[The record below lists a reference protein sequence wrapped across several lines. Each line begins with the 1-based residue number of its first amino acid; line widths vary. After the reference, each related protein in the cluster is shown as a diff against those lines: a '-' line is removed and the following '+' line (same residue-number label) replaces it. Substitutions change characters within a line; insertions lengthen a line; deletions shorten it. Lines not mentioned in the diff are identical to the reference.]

1 MNTRLLLVAL
11 EREPDIVLVRK
22 RTRRLAELL
31 GFERQDQTRITTA
44 VSELARNA
52 FEYAGG
58 GQAEFRIRDD
68 AAMPALEII
77 ISDKGPGIADLDAV
91 LSGSQPSEK
100 GLGLGL
106 RGARRLMDAFHIES
120 PRGLGTTVRVAKSLP
135 ARAPSVNRA
144 VLARVGQ
151 ALAADEP
158 ADPVDE
164 IRRQNQEMLGQL
176 QELQDRQEALAQLNQ
191 ELQDT
196 NRGVVALYAELDER
210 ADHLRRAD
218 ELKSKFLS
226 NMSHEFRTP
235 LNSVLALSRLLL
247 ARTDGD
253 LTPEQEKQVQF
264 IRKAAESLT
273 ELVNDLLDLAK
284 VEVGKT
290 VVTPVEF
297 AAEDLFGALR
307 GMLRPLLVGDAVA
320 LIFEDAEGVPTL
332 YTDEGKV
339 SQILRNFLSNA
350 IKFTERGEVRIWGT
364 ADPDADTVTFHVR
377 DTGIGIAEQDLGLI
391 FEEFGQVT
399 HPMQSRVQGTGLGL
413 PLSKRLAE
421 LLGGAIAVQSAPG
434 QGSVFS
440 VTIPR
445 VYRAAE
451 AVEVR
456 EEDWAVDPSRIPVL
470 LVDDDLADI
479 FAIQRLLSGTR
490 YQPIVARTVAI
501 AKRAF
506 ERMQP
511 AAVLLDVV
519 LAGDESWRLLLS
531 LRQGEATGNIP
542 IVVTSS
548 TGEERKALHLGA
560 DAYLRK
566 PIDRERLL
574 DTLDPLT
581 GNRSVTRVLLVD
593 DEEVTRY
600 LVRQLLPRGVYDVRE
615 ATTGNEGWAQL
626 LNEPPDVLLLDLKMP
641 EMTGFELLDR
651 ISGKASLDAVP
662 AIVLTSAILT
672 SAERQRLRRAA
683 RIMSKSELSGSALT
697 GAITDV
703 LGGTRSEVV

>member
-1 MNTRLLLVAL
+1 MNARLLLVAL

-31 GFERQDQTRITTA
+31 GFDRQDQTRITTA

-58 GQAEFRIRDD
+58 GRAEFRVRDD
-68 AAMPALEII
+68 AAPVFEII

-91 LSGSQPSEK
+91 LSGSHTSEK
-100 GLGLGL
+100 GMGVGL

-120 PRGLGTTVRVAKSLP
+120 NPGLGTTVRVLKSLP
-135 ARAPSVNRA
+135 ARAPVVNRG
-144 VLARVGQ
+144 LLTRIGQ
-151 ALAADEP
+151 ALATDEP

-164 IRRQNQEMLGQL
+164 IRRQNQEMLAQL
-176 QELQDRQEALAQLNQ
+176 QELQDRQETLSQLNQ

-235 LNSVLALSRLLL
+235 LNSILALSRLLL

-264 IRKAAESLT
+264 IRKSAESLT
-273 ELVNDLLDLAK
+273 ELINDLLDLAK
-284 VEVGKT
+284 VEAGKT

-297 AAEDLFGALR
+297 TAEDLFGALR

-320 LIFEDAEGVPTL
+320 LIFEDAEDVPAL
-332 YTDEGKV
+332 YSDEGKV

-350 IKFTERGEVRIWGT
+350 IKFTEKGEVRVWGT

-377 DTGIGIAEQDLGLI
+377 DTGIGIAEEDLGVI

-399 HPMQSRVQGTGLGL
+399 HAMQSRVKGTGLGL

-421 LLGGAIAVQSAPG
+421 LLGGSIAVQSAPG

-440 VTIPR
+440 VTVPR

-451 AVEVR
+451 AVEAA
-456 EEDWAVDPSRIPVL
+456 EEEWAVDPTRVPVL
-470 LVDDDLADI
+470 VVDDDLADS
-479 FAIQRLLSGTR
+479 FAIQRLLSGTG
-490 YQPIVARTVAI
+490 YQPIVARTVAA
-501 AKRAF
+501 AKRAI
-506 ERMQP
+506 ERMPP

-519 LAGDESWRLLLS
+519 LAGDESWRLILG
-531 LRQGEATGNIP
+531 LRQGSSTGNIP
-542 IVVTSS
+542 IVVISS
-548 TGEERKALHLGA
+548 TGEERKALNLGA

-574 DTLDPLT
+574 NILDRLT
-581 GNRSVTRVLLVD
+581 GNQSTTRVLLVD
-593 DEEVTRY
+593 AEEVTRY

-615 ATTGNEGWAQL
+615 AKSGIEGLAQL
-626 LNEPPDVLLLDLKMP
+626 LNEPPDVVLLDLKMP

-651 ISGKASLDAVP
+651 ISDEKSLDGIP

-672 SAERQRLRRAA
+672 LGERQRLGRAS
-683 RIMSKSELSGSALT
+683 RIISKSDLSGSAL
-697 GAITDV
+697 AAAVTDV
-703 LGGTRSEVV
+703 VGGSSREAI